1 MFNYVTTM
9 ITLVKGEINP
19 TTRSSSV
26 LGFFRSQSADV
37 PRLATASLLPS
48 GKVRAGW
55 IPAPKVSQSDRVYEH
70 QRIHTEDDF
79 ASYKSDLT
87 GRYYCYR
94 FSREV
99 VPPLGLS
106 AVPNCHKL
114 PRKHGLKGITSQGR
128 ENVKESAFLLE
139 RVYRKR
145 LGFYTLTCPY
155 TDAESIHS
163 YNQNISYILRSYFQE
178 LKREYDRKNCT
189 WSYVS
194 VLEWQTARFDDTG
207 FPVLHIHYIAPC
219 YLPSSRSFIV
229 DANKIRSLW
238 RTAVRNVVGK
248 DCNTSASVDSQ
259 VVSKSAAGYLAKY
272 MSKGGD
278 SFEFLAQNA
287 PDQFPS
293 QWWSTS
299 RNLRKALKDCTVILP
314 LHISH
319 DILSGMAFET
329 DHPAYL
335 QYHKYIYVQWKEIDI
350 CVGISAQMST
360 NMVAN
365 WQDFRGKLGEL

>member
-1 MFNYVTTM
+1 ML
-9 ITLVKGEINP
+9 TLSKGEVNP
-19 TTRSSSV
+19 HKRSTSVLQFFRSSST
-26 LGFFRSQSADV
+26 DV

-55 IPAPKVSQSDRVYEH
+55 IPAPKLSGRDRAYEH
-70 QRIHTEDDF
+70 QRIHTEDDY

-99 VPPLGLS
+99 VPVLGLS
-106 AVPNCHKL
+106 AVPNYHKPL
-114 PRKHGLKGITSQGR
+114 QTHGLRGITSLGR

-139 RVYRKR
+139 RRYRKR

-155 TDAESIHS
+155 TDAESIYS
-163 YNQNISYILRSYFQE
+163 YNKNIAYILRSYFQE
-178 LKREYDRKNCT
+178 LKREYDRAACT

-194 VLEWQTARFDDTG
+194 VLEYQVARYDDTG

-219 YLPSSRSFIV
+219 YLPGKWAFVV
-229 DANKIRSLW
+229 DAEKIRSLW
-238 RTAVRNVVGK
+238 NIAVYNAVGK
-248 DCNTSASVDSQ
+248 ECDTSASVDSQ
-259 VVSKSAAGYLAKY
+259 VIRKSAAGYLAKY

-299 RNLRKALKDCTVILP
+299 RNVRKALKECTVVLPSQISQEILE
-314 LHISH
+314 
-319 DILSGMAFET
+319 GKAF
-329 DHPAYL
+329 DPGHPAYL
-335 QYHKYIYVQWKEIDI
+335 QYHKYIYVRWNDIDI
-350 CVGISAQMST
+350 CVGISAQMSSSVL
-360 NMVAN
+360 NN
-365 WQDFRGKLGEL
+365 WQGFRGKLGGL

>member
-1 MFNYVTTM
+1 ML
-9 ITLVKGEINP
+9 TLSKGEVNP
-19 TTRSSSV
+19 CKRSASV
-26 LGFFRSQSADV
+26 LSFFRNPSTDV

-55 IPAPKVSQSDRVYEH
+55 VPAPKVSDRDRAYEH
-70 QRIHTEDDF
+70 QRIHTEDDY
-79 ASYKSDLT
+79 ASYKSALT
-87 GRYYCYR
+87 GRFYCYR

-106 AVPNCHKL
+106 AVPNYHNEAK
-114 PRKHGLKGITSQGR
+114 KHGLKGITSLGR
-128 ENVKESAFLLE
+128 ESVKESAFLLE
-139 RVYRKR
+139 RRYRKR

-155 TDAESIHS
+155 TDAESIYL
-163 YNQNISYILRSYFQE
+163 YNKNISYIQRSYFQE
-178 LKREYDRKNCT
+178 LKREFERKGCT

-194 VLEWQTARFDDTG
+194 VLEIQTGRFDSTG
-207 FPVLHIHYIAPC
+207 VPALHIHYISPC
-219 YLPSSRSFIV
+219 YLPGSWEFIL
-229 DANKIRSLW
+229 DAQTL
-238 RTAVRNVVGK
+238 RNTWQRVLRNTIGRLA
-248 DCNTSASVDSQ
+248 DCSASLDSQ
-259 VVSKSAAGYLAKY
+259 VVNKSAAGYLAKY

-299 RNLRKALKDCTVILP
+299 RNVRKALKECTVVLPSQISQEILE
-314 LHISH
+314 
-319 DILSGMAFET
+319 GKAFDP

-350 CVGISAQMST
+350 CVGISAQMSP
-360 NMVAN
+360 NMVDN